1 MNKKE
6 LSVLLGLVVA
16 FLFSLCG
23 ENIKQAET
31 VKANTLRLHIIANS
45 DVKAD
50 QDIKMAVKEEI
61 LQMEDMLPLNE
72 KDFCSAVKSVKENLP
87 LIEEKINKSL
97 SAQNAGYSARCSIE
111 RFYFD
116 TTSYTGFT
124 LPQGEY
130 TAFTVRLGNAQGKN
144 WWCVLYPALCS
155 QSCGE
160 IVLEN
165 SDEFIKTDKI
175 TPRFKVVEFYE
186 DVKAYFV
193 KRTDKYQNLS

>member
-16 FLFSLCG
+16 FLFSLCS
-23 ENIKQAET
+23 ENIQQAET
-31 VKANTLRLHIIANS
+31 VKANTLRLHVIANS
-45 DVKAD
+45 DATAD
-50 QDIKMAVKEEI
+50 QDIKMTVKEEI
-61 LQMEDMLPLNE
+61 LQMENLLSVGSN
-72 KDFCSAVKSVKENLP
+72 DFYSALKNVKENLP
-87 LIEEKINKSL
+87 IIEEKINNSL
-97 SAQNAGYSARCSIE
+97 SAQNAGYSAKCSIE
-111 RFYFD
+111 KFYFD
-116 TTSYTGFT
+116 TTSYTGFA

-130 TAFTVRLGNAQGKN
+130 TALTVRLGNAQGKN

-175 TPRFKVVEFYE
+175 TPRFKVVELYE

-193 KRTDKYQNLS
+193 QRTDKYQNLS